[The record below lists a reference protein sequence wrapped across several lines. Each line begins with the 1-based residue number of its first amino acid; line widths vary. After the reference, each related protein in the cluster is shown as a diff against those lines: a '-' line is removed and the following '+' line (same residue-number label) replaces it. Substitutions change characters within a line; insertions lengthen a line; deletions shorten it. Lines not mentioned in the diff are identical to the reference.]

1 MANHIDVIIM
11 DNNKQILAKGISAQK
26 TDDFL
31 VATVV
36 EVTQLGSQIRVGA
49 GVTVKYLDNS
59 TGINVFSGIISVIKG
74 STVKIDGLKVVTK
87 IQRRKDLKVRV
98 RFDAQIYRMS
108 GKATY
113 SSNVRVIDIS
123 AGGVGFNSRENFP
136 ADDRYYYIF
145 NRNGKNLSIKM
156 KILRQ
161 KPIEGGYFYG
171 CQFYDVSPSDEE
183 NIRQFVYKMQ
193 LLQKKLENAKGN

>member
-1 MANHIDVIIM
+1 MANNVNVVLM
-11 DNNKQILAKGISAQK
+11 DNNKQVLAKGISTQK

-36 EVTQLGSQIRVGA
+36 EVTQLGAQIRVGA
-49 GVTVKYLDNS
+49 GVMVKYLDNS
-59 TGINVFSGIISVIKG
+59 TGINVFNGIISVIKG
-74 STVKIDGLKVVTK
+74 STVKVDGLKVVTK
-87 IQRRKDLKVRV
+87 IQRRKDLKVQV

-108 GKATY
+108 EKATY
-113 SSNVRVIDIS
+113 SSNVRVVDIS

-136 ADDRYYYIF
+136 INDKYYYIF
-145 NRNGKNLSIKM
+145 NRNGKNISAKM

-161 KPIEGGYFYG
+161 KPIEGGFFYG
-171 CQFYDVSPSDEE
+171 CQFYDLPPADEE

-193 LLQKKLENAKGN
+193 LLQKKLDKSKE